1 MRRTNMQEQTIRI
14 GRRGVLLGT
23 REVIHARSYGRTLGI
38 GNTAT
43 LGVKPTV
50 YPNAGGPLKNLTPIA
65 LCARIMTVLTVNP
78 SLGVKPV
85 RQLIDLAKSRPGQL
99 NSAMPGVGS
108 SVHLIFKTFELQT
121 GRDIV
126 AIPYCG

>member
-43 LGVKPTV
+43 L
-50 YPNAGGPLKNLTPIA
+50 AA
-65 LCARIMTVLTVNP
+65 CRIC
-78 SLGVKPV
+78 
-85 RQLIDLAKSRPGQL
+85 
-99 NSAMPGVGS
+99 
-108 SVHLIFKTFELQT
+108 SVVT
-121 GRDIV
+121 
-126 AIPYCG
+126 